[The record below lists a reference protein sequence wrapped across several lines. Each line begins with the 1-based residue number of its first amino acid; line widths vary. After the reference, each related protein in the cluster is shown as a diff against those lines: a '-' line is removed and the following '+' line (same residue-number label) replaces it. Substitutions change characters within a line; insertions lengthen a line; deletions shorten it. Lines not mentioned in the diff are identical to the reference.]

1 MALRGLTTLHM
12 RMATHAKNAKVFAE
26 YLKKHPAVEKASG
39 FSGMVTFYVR
49 GDLGKARSFLE
60 NLQSP
65 AIMIHASV
73 PEELRKDIGISDSF
87 IHLFVGIEG
96 SPDIIANLDRAFSC

>member
-39 FSGMVTFYVR
+39 FSGMVTFYDAVES
-49 GDLGKARSFLE
+49 LAE
-60 NLQSP
+60 SP